1 MDELLYSI
9 EILRDT
15 SGYHGKLFNDTMGE
29 IKEFHSNDVER
40 LLRDI
45 TVEIELDF
53 AVSSGQAK
61 DDYEESD

>member
-9 EILRDT
+9 EILKDT
-15 SGYHGKLFNDTMGE
+15 SGYYGKLFNDTMGE

-53 AVSSGQAK
+53 GVSSGHSK
-61 DDYEESD
+61 DEYEETD